1 MPFDA
6 NDPETK
12 AALKAAIDDAMSPI
26 LAKRDELLG
35 EVKDL
40 KTKLRGATEI
50 KPEDL
55 TALETENDRL
65 KADLGKAQKEA
76 KDAAKIAETASKQLE
91 GESAFTRK
99 LLVENGLRAELAAA
113 GVTNPVHQ
121 KAAIAMHAGGV
132 EIVTNGDSRVA
143 KVGDKALADFV
154 KEWASGD
161 EGKHFVAA
169 QINGGGGAG
178 GGNGGGVTGKVITN
192 DQFKAMNPVERAKFF
207 ETPGA
212 AIQDAA

>member
-1 MPFDA
+1 MSDDKTF
-6 NDPETK
+6 TK
-12 AALKAAIDDAMSPI
+12 ADLDAAIAEAKDAQD
-26 LAKRDELLG
+26 AKNRELLA
-35 EVKDL
+35 EVK
-40 KTKLRGATEI
+40 A
-50 KPEDL
+50 
-55 TALETENDRL
+55 L
-65 KADLGKAQKEA
+65 KADLRKHKEISPDDLAALESERDDLRTKLATAEKAA
-76 KDAAKIAETASKQLE
+76 KDATKLAETASKQLE

-121 KAAIAMHAGGV
+121 KAAIAMHASGV
-132 EIVTNGDSRVA
+132 EIVTDGDNRVA

-169 QINGGGGAG
+169 AINGGGGAG

-192 DQFKAMNPVERAKFF
+192 DQFQAMNPVERAKFF